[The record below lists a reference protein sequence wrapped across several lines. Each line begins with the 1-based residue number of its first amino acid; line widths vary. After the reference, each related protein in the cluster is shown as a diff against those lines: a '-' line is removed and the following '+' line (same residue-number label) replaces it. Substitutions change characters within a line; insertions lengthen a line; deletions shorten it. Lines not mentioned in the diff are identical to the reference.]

1 MHKLKKTL
9 LPLLLVL
16 AMLLMSVTSFAASSP
31 TGKKIK
37 SVSFSPAST
46 TYNGLKRTVDKVE
59 LKDENGNRIN
69 PKYYTIT
76 YKNNKNA
83 GTATVIFTAKA
94 PYTGT
99 IKKTFKIKKAA
110 AHAFIVAGRS
120 KPKPDK
126 TTLNVKLKDV
136 KKLKKKKQ
144 IATIDLFLF
153 RYKKNNK
160 NTYVSTYNGLIG
172 KYSVSKKDAPF
183 IQLSVRKDKDKKSIC
198 CDVYLK
204 KAVKKKRTFKITVKV
219 QADGKNYKA
228 VTRTVNI
235 VVK

>member
-16 AMLLMSVTSFAASSP
+16 AMLLMSVSSFAASSP

-46 TYNGLKRTVDKVE
+46 FYNGLDRTVDKVE

-69 PKYYTIT
+69 PKYYKIT
-76 YKNNKNA
+76 YKNNRKA

-99 IKKTFKIKKAA
+99 IKKTFKIKKAK
-110 AHAFIVAGRS
+110 AHAFINAGTKRA
-120 KPKPDK
+120 PDK
-126 TTLNVKLKDV
+126 TSLTLKLKDV

-144 IATIDLFLF
+144 IGVIDLFLF
-153 RYKKNNK
+153 RYKENNK
-160 NTYVSTYNGLIG
+160 DKYVYAYNGLIG
-172 KYSVSKKDAPF
+172 KYSVPKKDAEF
-183 IQLSVRKDKDKKSIC
+183 IQLSVRKHKDRKSI

-204 KAVKKKRTFKITVKV
+204 KAVKKKRTFTITVKV
-219 QADGKNYKA
+219 QDDGKNYQA
-228 VTRTVNI
+228 ITRKVKI

>member
-16 AMLLMSVTSFAASSP
+16 AMLLMSVSSFAASSP

-46 TYNGLKRTVDKVE
+46 FYNGLDRTVDMVE

-69 PKYYTIT
+69 PKYYKIT
-76 YKNNKNA
+76 YKNNRNA

-120 KPKPDK
+120 KRKPDK

-136 KKLKKKKQ
+136 KNLKKKKQ

-160 NTYVSTYNGLIG
+160 NKYVYAYNGLIG

-183 IQLSVRKDKDKKSIC
+183 IQLSVRKSKDRKSI

-219 QADGKNYKA
+219 KPDGKNYKA